1 MFYRPR
7 YSAIDSD
14 QEPLSYNDTQTLRA
28 DQKLDYPPPPKEE
41 LRSNGFP
48 DSLDGNTN
56 SAKPQFRQL
65 HLDYGGGN
73 NRTEAK
79 AAMAEPQQATRIPT
93 GHARRENR
101 ASLRAKHKRDMEQAQ
116 ATGSKVSKRSD
127 LFFSSLQKNH
137 RDLKLVFLFQP
148 KKPQAQLPR
157 DEDDYGFS
165 AGASALPNGHPP
177 PGHPNRDPNNDK
189 WYLHDSMRPVGAPAH
204 GGNCKCYRCQRK
216 LTAI

>member
-1 MFYRPR
+1 MNCILSYRPR

-28 DQKLDYPPPPKEE
+28 DDTQTLRADQKLEYPPPPKEE

-116 ATGSKVSKRSD
+116 ATGSKVSNSIQEK
-127 LFFSSLQKNH
+127 KNH
-137 RDLKLVFLFQP
+137 RNLKFVF
-148 KKPQAQLPR
+148 
-157 DEDDYGFS
+157 
-165 AGASALPNGHPP
+165 
-177 PGHPNRDPNNDK
+177 
-189 WYLHDSMRPVGAPAH
+189 
-204 GGNCKCYRCQRK
+204 
-216 LTAI
+216 

>member
-1 MFYRPR
+1 MNCILSYRPR

-28 DQKLDYPPPPKEE
+28 DQKLEYPPPPKEE

-116 ATGSKVSKRSD
+116 ATGSKVSNSRKNQSCLTFSFLQKFNLLCCNHPPLSSD
-127 LFFSSLQKNH
+127 LC
-137 RDLKLVFLFQP
+137 V
-148 KKPQAQLPR
+148 
-157 DEDDYGFS
+157 
-165 AGASALPNGHPP
+165 
-177 PGHPNRDPNNDK
+177 ND
-189 WYLHDSMRPVGAPAH
+189 VEA
-204 GGNCKCYRCQRK
+204 
-216 LTAI
+216 